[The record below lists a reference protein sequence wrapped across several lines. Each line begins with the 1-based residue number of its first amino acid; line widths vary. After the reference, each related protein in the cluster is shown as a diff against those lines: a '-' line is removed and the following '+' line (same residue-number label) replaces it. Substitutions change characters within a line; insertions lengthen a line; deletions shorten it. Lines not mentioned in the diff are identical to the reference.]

1 MKSLDRTE
9 LTALTL
15 SDKQSCRQF
24 TAPLSEPPKVVVH
37 SDTEIRIYASWNP
50 TVLV

>member
-1 MKSLDRTE
+1 MRTLARTE

-15 SDKQSCRQF
+15 DNKRSCRQS

-37 SDTEIRIYASWNP
+37 SDIEIRIYASWNP